1 MEKKKN
7 VLNWIYRLLL
17 LGFPMLHLNIG
28 VDVADIGY
36 NLANFEAFPH
46 FNETWMLSTLLAQ
59 VVGKGMTF
67 LPFGHTMM
75 GMHFYCL
82 LLLGGFAV
90 LMFELLR
97 KDFKPW
103 MVFAG
108 ELLALC
114 LCWSPKYILYQYMT
128 YYLFCLAAVI
138 LVKGL
143 VSGRDKLLFISGMI
157 LGANLFVRFPN
168 IVETALIVVVFYHAM
183 INKTKFTKL
192 LAQVGICMAGFFAV
206 ALPGILAVELIWGFG
221 SYAGMIE
228 GLFFMTEEAT
238 SYSPV
243 AMVKDTLL
251 VYVEYA
257 KWFACF
263 ALGTLGGYAVYI
275 FLRNKKLKIAFT
287 VVFCFG
293 FGLILLFL
301 RSRGIWNFQFNEYV
315 SVFPW
320 MMFLLMVTIA
330 FALGE
335 ILVKGV
341 PKERKVFALM
351 ILCIIGITPLGS
363 NNNVYS
369 NFNNLFLVAPYL
381 LSCAGAY
388 FPKWKTKEL
397 KLGKAVCF
405 NAYPA
410 MLMLVLMFA
419 ITCFQSLCFGV
430 QFSFRD
436 EGLFAK
442 NHMVFTENDRLKG
455 MKTSAATAA
464 PLESLTVYVNENGL
478 SGREALFFGHIPM
491 VSYACEM
498 PCAVSHIWP
507 SLASYPTVQYE
518 EELNAVQGTPV
529 VIYEATYYGDL
540 LTKPEEE
547 ALSAKEALLMRF
559 MKEKGYGEV
568 YRNEKYVVCVVEKQ

>member
-1 MEKKKN
+1 METKKN
-7 VLNWIYRLLL
+7 TLNWVYRILLI
-17 LGFPMLHLNIG
+17 GFPMLHLNIG

-59 VVGKGMTF
+59 VVGKIMTF

-90 LMFELLR
+90 LVFELLR
-97 KDFKPW
+97 REFKPW
-103 MVFAG
+103 TVFAG
-108 ELLALC
+108 EMLALC

-128 YYLFCLAAVI
+128 YYLFCLAALI

-143 VSGRDKLLFISGMI
+143 IAGKNKLLFYSGLL

-168 IVETALIVVVFYHAM
+168 IVEAALIVLVIYSAFLQK
-183 INKTKFTKL
+183 IPFKKF
-192 LAQVGICMAGFFAV
+192 LAQIGICMAGYFTV
-206 ALPGILAVELIWGFG
+206 ALPGILAIDLIWGFG

-243 AMVKDTLL
+243 AMIKDTLL
-251 VYVEYA
+251 VYVEYM

-263 ALGTLGGYAVYI
+263 VLGTAAGYAVWV
-275 FLRNKKLKIAFT
+275 FLRAKWTKI
-287 VVFCFG
+287 VFSVCFCLG
-293 FGLILLFL
+293 FGLILLFF

-315 SVFPW
+315 SVYPW
-320 MMFLLMVTIA
+320 MMFLLIVTII
-330 FALGE
+330 FAVGE
-335 ILVKGV
+335 IVYKKV
-341 PKERKVFALM
+341 AKERKLQALM
-351 ILCIIGITPLGS
+351 VLCIIAITPLGS

-369 NFNNLFLVAPYL
+369 NFNNLFIVAPYL
-381 LSCAGAY
+381 LSCATQY
-388 FPKWKTKEL
+388 FPLWAKKEY
-397 KLGKAVCF
+397 KPHKAVRI
-405 NAYPA
+405 NAYPV
-410 MLMLVLMFA
+410 MLMLVLISV
-419 ITCFQSLCFGV
+419 ITGIQSLCFGV

-436 EGLFAK
+436 EGLISD
-442 NHMVFTENDRLKG
+442 NHVAFTENERLKG

-464 PLESLTVYVNENGL
+464 PLESLTVYLKDGGYYGE
-478 SGREALFFGHIPM
+478 EALFFGHIPM

-518 EELNAVQGTPV
+518 EELQKVTGNPV

-540 LTKPEEE
+540 LIKDEKE
-547 ALSAKEALLMRF
+547 ALSVKEALLMKF
-559 MKEKGYGEV
+559 MRERGYEEV
-568 YRNEKYVVCVVEKQ
+568 YRNEKYVVCVSK